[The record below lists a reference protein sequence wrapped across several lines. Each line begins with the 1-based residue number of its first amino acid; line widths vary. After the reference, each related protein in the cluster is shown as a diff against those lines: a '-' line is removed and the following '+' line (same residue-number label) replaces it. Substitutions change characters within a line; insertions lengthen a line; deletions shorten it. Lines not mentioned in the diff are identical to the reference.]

1 MSTTHKLMISDV
13 VLLYGISLKE
23 ILLNDTVLKGY
34 IKAARQ

>member
-23 ILLNDTVLKGY
+23 ILLN
-34 IKAARQ
+34 